1 VGGAVNRL
9 TWSHDGVSGSI
20 DLGAAVD
27 ISIAVRFS
35 APTVDAFSLPQP
47 TSAAVVA
54 GGFVGDV
61 RRGGSCN
68 CEMHHFSPH
77 AAGTHTE
84 GPGHILADR
93 RPITSENIAPMMLC
107 AFLRITPV
115 PLSSCSDE
123 VGGNH
128 HPHDAVVDELSLQ
141 TAWDALPALPYRA
154 VAIATADGAVRRHEH
169 HSRKNPP
176 YLTSDAMSFLRRH
189 DIDHLL
195 VDLPSVDR
203 EDDGGLLSAHRT
215 FFDLPSTGPIASRT
229 ITEFIAVDATVR
241 SGAYVVM
248 LQVSAFDADAAPSRP
263 LLFALQP

>member
-1 VGGAVNRL
+1 VTGVRL
-9 TWSHDGVSGSI
+9 SVDGVSCDI
-20 DLGAAVD
+20 DLTKAID
-27 ISIAVRFS
+27 ISIPVRFS

-54 GGFVGDV
+54 GGFIGDV

-93 RPITSENIAPMMLC
+93 RPITSEHIAPMMLC
-107 AFLRITPV
+107 ALLRITPV
-115 PLSSCSDE
+115 PLSSCSDD

-141 TAWDALPALPYRA
+141 AAWNVLPVLPYRA
-154 VAIATADGAVRRHEH
+154 VAIATASGARRRHEH
-169 HSRKNPP
+169 HSGKNPP
-176 YLTSDAMSFLRRH
+176 YLTSDAMTFLRRH
-189 DIDHLL
+189 DVDHLL

-215 FFDLPSTGPIASRT
+215 FFDLPSAGAIASRT
-229 ITEFIAVDATVR
+229 ITEFIAVDDDVP
-241 SGAYVVM
+241 SGPYIVM

-263 LLFALQP
+263 LLFALVP